1 MARRSLTGCLA
12 LAVLLA
18 VTAPMAAH
26 HAVSAEFD
34 PDKPIKFTGK
44 IKMIEWMN
52 PHIYTQVEVKEAD
65 GKTVVYRVEGGAPNA
80 LFRAGWRKDS
90 LKIGEVVTVSGIRAK
105 AANSTNVGQASI
117 VTADGRYYYVAAGGN
132 RGPQQPPQ

>member
-1 MARRSLTGCLA
+1 M
-12 LAVLLA
+12 
-18 VTAPMAAH
+18 TAPVAAH

-34 PDKPIKFTGK
+34 QDKPIKFTGK
-44 IKMIEWMN
+44 IKTIEWMN

-90 LKIGEVVTVSGIRAK
+90 LKVGEVVTVSGVRAK
-105 AANSTNVGQASI
+105 AANSMNVGQASI
-117 VTADGRYYYVAAGGN
+117 TTADGKYYYVAPGGN
-132 RGPQQPPQ
+132 RGAPQQ